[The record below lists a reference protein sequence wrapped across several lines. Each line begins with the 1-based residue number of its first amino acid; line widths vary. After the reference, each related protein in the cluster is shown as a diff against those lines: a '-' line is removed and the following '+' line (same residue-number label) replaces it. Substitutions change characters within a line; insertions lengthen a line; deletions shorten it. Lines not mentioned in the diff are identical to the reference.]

1 MGMFDFLGKVA
12 PVAGMINPLLGAGL
26 SAVGGI
32 AGASQKKQDEQKKP
46 VGPTAE
52 RNNNQWEGLNTPWG
66 QQQQQQNPPG
76 YGVLAPSPEPPSVAD
91 TGNKSM
97 GSTLNNGMQILSP
110 TNATGPNPDND
121 YQDMKNTSMS
131 REDNKMNTS
140 KDNNFGLVGTVG
152 NMIGK
157 SNMGELG
164 AIGQLLYG
172 INDKA
177 ENKRIVDPYTVQMQQ
192 EALKAQSSTNQAANN
207 TVASTIAG
215 ANAMAQRNMDASIGN
230 TLATGGD
237 VSNST
242 LSAIKNNT
250 MSTQLAGGYGNAVAQ
265 GATMS
270 AEGNWRKAATS
281 GEAAN
286 QTMYRDEI
294 TPDRNNLI
302 YTLMGGVP
310 NVARAGQSFKQQAE
324 DMSNFT
330 ADSTNQETENIF
342 NKIDRNNNM
351 LKYISPVQRNNYKY
365 YRQQGGM

>member
-1 MGMFDFLGKVA
+1 MFDFLGKVA
-12 PVAGMINPLLGAGL
+12 PVAGMINPMLGAGIGAL
-26 SAVGGI
+26 TG
-32 AGASQKKQDEQKKP
+32 AGNLFDKKKEEVKP
-46 VGPTAE
+46 PPTSGTV
-52 RNNNQWEGLNTPWG
+52 NNNQQWEGFTAPWG

-110 TNATGPNPDND
+110 TNATVPNPNNA
-121 YQDMKNTSMS
+121 YQDMKNTSAATENNVM
-131 REDNKMNTS
+131 TS
-140 KDNNFGLVGTVG
+140 KKDNNFGLVGTVG

-192 EALKAQSSTNQAANN
+192 EALKAQSSTNNAANN
-207 TVASTIAG
+207 TVASSISG
-215 ANAMAQRNMDASIGN
+215 ANAMAQRNMDASLGN
-230 TLATGGD
+230 SLATGGD
-237 VSNST
+237 VSNSA
-242 LSAIKNNT
+242 LSAIKSNT
-250 MSTQLAGGYGNAVAQ
+250 VNTQLAGAYGNAVAQ
-265 GATMS
+265 GAGMS

-294 TPDRNNLI
+294 TPDKNNLI

-324 DMSNFT
+324 DMSNFKAGSENPET
-330 ADSTNQETENIF
+330 QQIFKQIDSNP
-342 NKIDRNNNM
+342 NM
-351 LKYISPVQRNNYKY
+351 LQYLSPAMRNNYKY
-365 YRQQGGM
+365 YKQKGGV

>member
-1 MGMFDFLGKVA
+1 MFDFLNKVA
-12 PVAGMINPLLGAGL
+12 PVAGMINPMLGAGIGALTGAGNL
-26 SAVGGI
+26 SN
-32 AGASQKKQDEQKKP
+32 KKKEEVKP
-46 VGPTAE
+46 PPTSGTV
-52 RNNNQWEGLNTPWG
+52 NNDQQWEGFTAPWG

-76 YGVLAPSPEPPSVAD
+76 YGVLAPPPEPPSVAN

-97 GSTLNNGMQILSP
+97 GSILNNGMQILSP
-110 TNATGPNPDND
+110 TNATGPNPYND
-121 YQDMKNTSMS
+121 YQNMKNTSMS

-192 EALKAQSSTNQAANN
+192 EALKAQSSTNNAANN
-207 TVASTIAG
+207 TVAASISG
-215 ANAMAQRNMDASIGN
+215 ANAMAQRNMDASLGN
-230 TLATGGD
+230 SLATGGD
-237 VSNST
+237 VSNSA

-250 MSTQLAGGYGNAVAQ
+250 VNTQLGSAYGNAVAQ
-265 GATMS
+265 GAGMS